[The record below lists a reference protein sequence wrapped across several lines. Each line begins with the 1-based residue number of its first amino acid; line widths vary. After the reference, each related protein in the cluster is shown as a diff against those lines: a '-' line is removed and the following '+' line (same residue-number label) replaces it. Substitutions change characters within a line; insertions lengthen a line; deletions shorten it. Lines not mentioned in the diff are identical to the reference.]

1 MRLLFCSL
9 ALILSIPLFASKF
22 TAPADTSDTGFLDK
36 TALPAKMLAARH
48 EFNEN
53 NMRGALIIYREILRS
68 EPKNAPALYW
78 TAQCHYRLKRY
89 DLAKDYLSRAVAE
102 DPDVNSDVNFFYGK
116 IHHRLAELDSAE
128 YFYGLYLQN
137 HPNERS
143 YEYEDAQKFIRE
155 CEFAKEMMA
164 HPVNVS
170 VENMGRNINS
180 RFDDYAPSITADGKM
195 IVFTSRRSNTEG
207 GEIDEGG
214 DYKFYEDIYFS
225 TWDELKQEWA
235 VARGVEGEVN
245 TPTYD
250 AVLSVAPNGN
260 EMFIYKNNQNSQ
272 GDIFKSVY
280 NSHDKAWRTP
290 EKLPKPINTSYFES
304 SISIT
309 QDGNTVYFISERPDG
324 FGQGDI
330 YTSTK
335 SASGSWSKPKNLGQ
349 LINTDLD
356 EKFVFIHP
364 NGKTLFFAS
373 DGHQCL
379 GSYDIFRTEFV
390 NGQWGIPVNLGY
402 PINTVNEESTFSM
415 TSDNN
420 TMLLAAEYADSF
432 GERDIYQIDVSNYTL
447 LSGGYDVSAYGTL
460 VLSVTDQNGNV
471 VKDADVV
478 ISPNGSDRILIE
490 QSTGKTGRVRVN
502 LPGNVTYDV
511 RVKARRTE
519 GLLTFK
525 LPMDGE
531 GGKVHPETIVVK

>member
-1 MRLLFCSL
+1 MRLLLCLCFL
-9 ALILSIPLFASKF
+9 ALSQLVSASRF
-22 TAPADTSDTGFLDK
+22 ELPADTSDTGFLDK

-53 NMRGALIIYREILRS
+53 NMRGALILYREILQS
-68 EPKNAPALYW
+68 EPTNAPALYW

-89 DLAKDYLSRAVAE
+89 DLAKEYLSRAVAV
-102 DPDVNSDVNFFYGK
+102 DPKVNSEVNFFYGK

-128 YFYGLYLQN
+128 YFYDLFIKN
-137 HPNERS
+137 HPNSRS
-143 YEYEDAQKFIRE
+143 FEFEDAQKFIRE

-164 HPVNVS
+164 APVNAS
-170 VENMGRNINS
+170 IENMGRNINS

-195 IVFTSRRSNTEG
+195 IVFTSRRSDTEG

-214 DYKFYEDIYFS
+214 DYKFYEDIFFS
-225 TWDELKQEWA
+225 TWNESKKEWA
-235 VARGVEGEVN
+235 IARGVEGAVN

-250 AVLSVAPNGN
+250 AVLSVSPDGS

-280 NSHDKAWRTP
+280 NKHDEAWRAP

-309 QDGNTVYFISERPDG
+309 ADGNTVYFISERPEG
-324 FGQGDI
+324 QGQGDI
-330 YTSTK
+330 YTSNK
-335 SASGSWSKPKNLGQ
+335 NSGGSWSKPKNLGA
-349 LINTDLD
+349 LINTELD

-415 TSDNN
+415 TSNN
-420 TMLLAAEYADSF
+420 KTMLLAAEYEDSF
-432 GERDIYQIDVSNYTL
+432 GERDIYLIDVSEYKL
-447 LSGGYDVSAYGTL
+447 LSGGFDVSAYGTL
-460 VLSVTDQNGNV
+460 VLTVTDEAGKA
-471 VKDADVV
+471 VKDADV
-478 ISPNGSDRILIE
+478 IITPNGSDRVLIS
-490 QSTGKTGRVRVN
+490 QNTAKTGRVKVN
-502 LPGNVTYDV
+502 LPGNVVYDIKV
-511 RVKARRTE
+511 RSKRVSGE
-519 GLLTFK
+519 LTFK

-531 GGKVHPETIVVK
+531 GGNGHSETIVIK

>member
-1 MRLLFCSL
+1 MHLLFCSL
-9 ALILSIPLFASKF
+9 ALLLSMPLFASHY

-89 DLAKDYLSRAVAE
+89 DLAKEYLSRAVAE

-128 YFYGLYLQN
+128 YFYGLYLEN

-143 YEYEDAQKFIRE
+143 YEFEDAQKFIRE

-164 HPVNVS
+164 QPVNVD

-195 IVFTSRRSNTEG
+195 IVFTSRRSSTEG

-225 TWDELKQEWA
+225 TWDEAKKEWA
-235 VARGVEGEVN
+235 VARGVEGAVN

-250 AVLSVAPNGN
+250 AVLSVAPDGN

-280 NSHDKAWRTP
+280 NSHDEAWRAP

-335 SASGSWSKPKNLGQ
+335 SGSGSWSKPKNLGQ
-349 LINTDLD
+349 LINTELD

-420 TMLLAAEYADSF
+420 TMLLAAEYEDSF
-432 GERDIYQIDVSNYTL
+432 GERDIYKIDVSNYKL

-460 VLSVTDQNGNV
+460 VLSVTDEEGNV
-471 VKDADVV
+471 VKDAEVV
-478 ISPNGSDRILIE
+478 ISPNGSDRVLIE
-490 QSTGKTGRVRVN
+490 QDTGKTGRVKVN

-511 RVKARRTE
+511 KVKARRAE
-519 GLLTFK
+519 GQLTFK

-531 GGKVHPETIVVK
+531 GGNVHPETIVIK